1 MFELTIALHVIICA
15 LLILLVLVQQGR
27 GGGLISSFSSAES
40 VFGTKT
46 NDFLVKATSVL
57 ATAFFFTCLILAFLS
72 LQKGKSLIDTKYH
85 PEAME
90 ETLPEAAAAA
100 SGVEETGVLTEEGEP
115 TSPSAVPVET
125 PQAPAASEVPEL
137 PEI

>member
-100 SGVEETGVLTEEGEP
+100 SGIEETGVLTEEGGADTAERGP
-115 TSPSAVPVET
+115 GRNTSSPGSVRGAR
-125 PQAPAASEVPEL
+125 AS
-137 PEI
+137 